1 MTKKAVALH
10 LRFKLF
16 AAVISPAIWFGLA
29 TLLLDKSE
37 NFPVNKFQRKMFRL
51 IVGWARHDGE
61 DWSDTMSRM
70 NRRIVFAMSIREC
83 KPWFSQIFKKQ
94 FPSQPK
100 YSIRVI
106 LGPQQPASGIQP
118 VSGSKTCP
126 LNPNVGKVVHQNN
139 RMTILKKN
147 VTHYFRVSWATAARV
162 QPKSPF
168 LEHLHIQFCSNI
180 WPMNP
185 SHNPCKIEAA
195 RTGAVGSSTF

>member
-1 MTKKAVALH
+1 M
-10 LRFKLF
+10 
-16 AAVISPAIWFGLA
+16 
-29 TLLLDKSE
+29 
-37 NFPVNKFQRKMFRL
+37 NKFQRKMFRL

-139 RMTILKKN
+139 GMTILKKKCDPLFSG
-147 VTHYFRVSWATAARV
+147 VVGHGCSGPAKIAIPIILVRSSSDGGGRI
-162 QPKSPF
+162 KHF
-168 LEHLHIQFCSNI
+168 LNPHLPRIAIVFGICWLFFWWVI
-180 WPMNP
+180 
-185 SHNPCKIEAA
+185 I
-195 RTGAVGSSTF
+195 